1 MGGILTLTTQDTQHG
16 EHHDGD
22 EYYFGDDGDMV
33 LLARACCNFF
43 CSFSLHGKGL
53 CFVLPQPKLCAIGG
67 LTAYIVYMLQLTLLQ
82 KNDNH
87 RMDGKQP
94 NLYVI
99 VSANDRKFA
108 SLTLAILIPI
118 SIDIIKMIQIQT
130 EMIRLPRKNSQK
142 WLK

>member
-1 MGGILTLTTQDTQHG
+1 MEGTLTPTTQDTQHG
-16 EHHDGD
+16 EHHVMIHDGD
-22 EYYFGDDGDMV
+22 EYYFAAALMMV

-82 KNDNH
+82 KNDKH

-99 VSANDRKFA
+99 VSAN
-108 SLTLAILIPI
+108 
-118 SIDIIKMIQIQT
+118 
-130 EMIRLPRKNSQK
+130 
-142 WLK
+142 

>member
-1 MGGILTLTTQDTQHG
+1 MEGILTPTTQDTQHG

-22 EYYFGDDGDMV
+22 EYYFADDGDMV
-33 LLARACCNFF
+33 LLARASCNFF

-53 CFVLPQPKLCAIGG
+53 FFVLPQPKLCAIGG

-99 VSANDRKFA
+99 VSAN
-108 SLTLAILIPI
+108 
-118 SIDIIKMIQIQT
+118 
-130 EMIRLPRKNSQK
+130 
-142 WLK
+142 